1 MKLVQT
7 YHPRVQ
13 SSMRKYN
20 MRLLLESYLGC
31 RIFQDRSPAG
41 IPRFIVETPNSTRVY
56 SSLYYN
62 LTKIRE
68 FLDNEYL

>member
-1 MKLVQT
+1 
-7 YHPRVQ
+7 
-13 SSMRKYN
+13 